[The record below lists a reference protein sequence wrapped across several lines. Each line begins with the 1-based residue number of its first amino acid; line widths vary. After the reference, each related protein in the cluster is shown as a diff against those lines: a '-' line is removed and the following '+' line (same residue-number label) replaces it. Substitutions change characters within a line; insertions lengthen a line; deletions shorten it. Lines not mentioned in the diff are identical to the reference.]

1 MGHRAVCVLV
11 GLVLIGLGGAAG
23 VLRVAVSTEPPGL
36 DPTTN
41 AAGIIR
47 RLLHHNVYECLVQ
60 VNERGEL
67 QPQLATAWEV
77 SSDGLA
83 YTFLLREGVR
93 FHNGETL
100 NAEAVKQSFARAMDP
115 ATGHPRPEYYAGIV
129 EIEAVDEHRVRF
141 HIAEPDA
148 AFLSLLALGESVIVP
163 PGAEDL
169 ARHPSGT
176 GPFTFSEWRPADR
189 LVLQRNPDYYMPGV
203 PAVEGVVFRFIA
215 DPAAQ
220 RAALLAGAVDVVA
233 EITPELA
240 VELEPNPRFT
250 VVSGPSNLVQI
261 LAVNNERSPFDD
273 LLVRQALAHA
283 VDRDAVIERV
293 FFGLYGTP
301 IGSHLTPALPFYR
314 DMTALYPHDPHRARE
329 LLAEAGY
336 PEGFGATMTLP
347 GNYPQHVRTGE
358 VIAAQL
364 EQVGIRV
371 QMERVDWATWL
382 EQVFAQGAYDLTV
395 IGHIGRLD
403 PALMLTGYG
412 PDRLDYYYR
421 LGWRSDELDQLLEEG
436 AVTVDTDR
444 RTTIYGRVQ
453 EILAEEVVNVFL
465 QDMHD
470 IVAMRAEIT
479 GIAVYPIYVLD
490 LSQVVL
496 TSTGATSGP
505 TGP

>member
-1 MGHRAVCVLV
+1 MVKRAVCVFV
-11 GLVLIGLGGAAG
+11 GLVFLGLSGAAG

-41 AAGIIR
+41 AAGVIR
-47 RLLHHNVYECLVQ
+47 LLLHHNVYECLVQ

-67 QPQLATAWEV
+67 RPQLAVAWDV
-77 SSDGLA
+77 SDDGLA

-93 FHNGETL
+93 FHNGELL
-100 NAEAVKQSFARAMDP
+100 NAEAVKRSFVRSMDP
-115 ATGHPRPEYYAGIV
+115 ATGHPRPEYYEGIV
-129 EIEAVDEHRVRF
+129 DIEVVDEHRVRF
-141 HIAEPDA
+141 HIAEPNA
-148 AFLSLLALGESVIVP
+148 AFLSLLALGESVVVP
-163 PGAEDL
+163 PGVDDL
-169 ARHPSGT
+169 ARNPLGT
-176 GPFTFSEWRPADR
+176 GPFTFVEWRPADR
-189 LVLQRNPDYYMPGV
+189 IVLERNPNYYMPGV

-220 RAALLAGAVDVVA
+220 RAALLAGAVDMVA

-240 VELEPNPRFT
+240 VELEPNPRFA

-261 LAVNNERSPFDD
+261 LALNTARPPFDE
-273 LLVRQALAHA
+273 LAVRQALAHA
-283 VDRDAVIERV
+283 VDREAIIDRV

-301 IGSHLTPALPFYR
+301 IGSHLTPALPYYR
-314 DMTALYPHDPHRARE
+314 DMTDLYAHDARRARE

-336 PEGFGATMTLP
+336 PDGFRVTMTLP

-364 EQVGIRV
+364 EDVGIEV

-395 IGHIGRLD
+395 IAHIGRLD

-412 PDRLDYYYR
+412 ADRLDYYYR
-421 LGWRSDELDQLLEEG
+421 LGWQSDELERLLRAG
-436 AVTVDTDR
+436 AVAVDTDQR
-444 RTTIYGRVQ
+444 KTIYGRVQ

-470 IVAMRAEIT
+470 IVAMRTEIS
-479 GIAVYPIYVLD
+479 GVAIYPIYVLD
-490 LSQVVL
+490 LTRAAL
-496 TSTGATSGP
+496 TSTGASSDP